1 MDDIL
6 NKLLK
11 MDKKNKKEI
20 TLNQIELEI
29 QLKIEN
35 EKTKQLELLKDIKKI
50 EKSIKQK
57 ELYNKRTYFTC
68 RKCIKNSKVYSSD
81 TESDTETETETEIL
95 SIISTDDET
104 NMSTSELKKYMLN
117 DDITDDDNEDEDT
130 DTDNNSKNS
139 DSLSMCS
146 SDTED
151 EIYHSLEYE
160 EIDII
165 CINTNNNL

>member
-20 TLNQIELEI
+20 TSNQIELEI

-81 TESDTETETETEIL
+81 IEYDTEYDTETEIL
-95 SIISTDDET
+95 SVISSDDET

-117 DDITDDDNEDEDT
+117 DDITDDENEDT
-130 DTDNNSKNS
+130 DDDSKNS

>member
-20 TLNQIELEI
+20 TSNQIELEI

-81 TESDTETETETEIL
+81 IESDTEYDTETEIL
-95 SIISTDDET
+95 SVISSDDET

-117 DDITDDDNEDEDT
+117 DDITDDENEDTND
-130 DTDNNSKNS
+130 DSKNS

-165 CINTNNNL
+165 CIK